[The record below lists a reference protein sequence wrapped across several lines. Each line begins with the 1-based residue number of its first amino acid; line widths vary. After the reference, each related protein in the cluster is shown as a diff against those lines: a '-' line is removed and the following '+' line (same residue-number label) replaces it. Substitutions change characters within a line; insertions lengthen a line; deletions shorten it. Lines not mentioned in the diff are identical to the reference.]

1 MKCKNQQNPINN
13 SLAFSYSRHSIQ
25 IPKNLLLF
33 NNASSCILQ
42 ESDEKI
48 ICLTFDEIY
57 DMDLSNDE
65 IHPESMCII
74 DSKNRSESMTLKKT
88 YWAMPDLTNQTK
100 TLSYEKNSLL
110 EKT

>member
-1 MKCKNQQNPINN
+1 
-13 SLAFSYSRHSIQ
+13 
-25 IPKNLLLF
+25 
-33 NNASSCILQ
+33 
-42 ESDEKI
+42 
-48 ICLTFDEIY
+48 
-57 DMDLSNDE
+57 MDLSNDE